1 MVLAGLLA
9 LAFIGAGA
17 PASFAAGFTVTSPAV
32 SGQSETGFDSG
43 LMSVGRLDAQYAS
56 KAGGPA
62 NAKSFPFSWSNVPA
76 GTKALALILDDPD
89 AKPILA
95 SRGIKAPS
103 FLHWTAADIDPSL
116 SGLPADASVSSP
128 SFVQGKNG
136 AGQPG
141 YRGPQPPADFP
152 PNTGKRLIHI
162 YRLALFALSSP
173 TGLKDG
179 FTLDELRSAMNGKI
193 LGQADLNISY
203 SND

>member
-9 LAFIGAGA
+9 LALAGAGA
-17 PASFAAGFTVTSPAV
+17 PAASAAGFTVTSSAI
-32 SGQSETGFDSG
+32 SGPSETGFDSG
-43 LMSVGRLDAQYAS
+43 LMSAGRLDAQYA
-56 KAGGPA
+56 AGGVGPG
-62 NAKSFPFSWSNVPA
+62 NPKSFPFSWSNVPA
-76 GTKALALILDDPD
+76 RTRALALILDDPD
-89 AKPILA
+89 ARPILA

-116 SGLPADASVSSP
+116 GGLPADASASSP

-152 PNTGKRLIHI
+152 PNTGKRLVHI

-179 FTLDELRSAMNGKI
+179 FTLDELKSAMKGRI
-193 LGQADLNISY
+193 LGQAELNISY